1 MGMGVWFDPIPLSS
15 LPKAKGG
22 GTNKQNTT
30 KEGTPPSVFLG
41 SLCQKAKAG
50 AGLALELLKASACGG
65 GGILQAVGI
74 GKVHKRYTKG
84 VRDGMY
90 RGCLC
95 VHL

>member
-1 MGMGVWFDPIPLSS
+1 MGAWFGPFPLSYIS
-15 LPKAKGG
+15 KVKGG

-65 GGILQAVGI
+65 GGILHKLSGS
-74 GKVHKRYTKG
+74 GKYTKG
-84 VRDGMY
+84 TPKG
-90 RGCLC
+90 
-95 VHL
+95 